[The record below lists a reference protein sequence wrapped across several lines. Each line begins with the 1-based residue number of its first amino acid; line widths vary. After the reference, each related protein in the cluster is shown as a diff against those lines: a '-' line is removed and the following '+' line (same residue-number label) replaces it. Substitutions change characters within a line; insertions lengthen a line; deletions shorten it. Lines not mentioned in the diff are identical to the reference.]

1 MEETDGPFRI
11 WRGERGGE
19 KGAEWG
25 ARRGTEPSPVTCR
38 GGRAQGTPP
47 PCMQGSPAPAGPAVG
62 SPALQGWGTSQELR
76 RPTAPPRA
84 MQEPPPLRPPYPV
97 HAGRD
102 VHGVQSFVL
111 HLLRHTKG

>member
-1 MEETDGPFRI
+1 MGRTAGH
-11 WRGERGGE
+11 
-19 KGAEWG
+19 GAEPG
-25 ARRGTEPSPVTCR
+25 DVQGRTSTGDTTTLHAGKSRARRPRCGFPGTAGVGDVP
-38 GGRAQGTPP
+38 GAQEAD
-47 PCMQGSPAPAGPAVG
+47 S
-62 SPALQGWGTSQELR
+62 
-76 RPTAPPRA
+76 PPRA